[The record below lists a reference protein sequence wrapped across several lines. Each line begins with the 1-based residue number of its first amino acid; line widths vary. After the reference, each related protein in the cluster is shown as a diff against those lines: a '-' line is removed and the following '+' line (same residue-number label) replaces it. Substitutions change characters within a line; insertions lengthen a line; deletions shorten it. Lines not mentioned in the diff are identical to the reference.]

1 MPVGVCAYSFNT
13 GYNAC
18 QLMDMAVEQGLA
30 GVEFP
35 PDSCIP
41 DLEPETIQQA
51 RAYAEKRNLFI
62 VTDGGQ
68 VELEMFKR
76 LIPVAGALGSNTLR
90 VVMSG
95 VLGGDRRPLS
105 GRWREHL
112 KHCQDIL
119 REALPLADDHGV
131 CIALEN
137 HSDATS
143 EDMLWMCETLDSN
156 YIGIT
161 LDVGNVLA
169 VCEEPMGYTERLMPH
184 LRNIHLKDYT
194 LHPTDE
200 GYRMARCALG
210 KGVVD
215 FPALLSMI
223 DAHRPKI
230 TKTIE
235 LGAIYARHVRML
247 ADDYWAEYPARDIR
261 EMLPHLR
268 LYWEHLQPR
277 DKDWRTPKER
287 GESQEALLAYE
298 TREFEESVAYLK
310 EIGAVG

>member
-1 MPVGVCAYSFNT
+1 MPIGVCAYSFNT
-13 GYNAC
+13 GYDAC
-18 QLMDMAVEQGLA
+18 QLMDMAVEQGLS

-35 PDSCIP
+35 PDGCLP
-41 DLEPETIQQA
+41 DLKLETIQEA
-51 RAYAEKRNLFI
+51 RAYAEERNLFI

-68 VELEMFKR
+68 VELEMLQR
-76 LIPVAGALGSNTLR
+76 LIPVASALGSSTLR

-95 VLGGDRRPLS
+95 VLGGDRRPLAGQWQS
-105 GRWREHL
+105 HL
-112 KHCQDIL
+112 SNCRDIL
-119 REALPLADDHGV
+119 RDVLSLADDHGV
-131 CIALEN
+131 SIAIEN

-143 EDMLWMCETLDSN
+143 DDMLWMCEELDSN

-169 VCEEPMGYTERLMPH
+169 VCEEPMGYTERLVPH

-210 KGVVD
+210 KGVVH
-215 FPALLSMI
+215 FPTLLSMI
-223 DAHRPKI
+223 DAHHPNI

-247 ADDYWAEYPARDIR
+247 ADDYWAEYLDRDIK
-261 EMLPHLR
+261 EMLPFLR
-268 LYWEHLQPR
+268 LYWQHVQPR
-277 DKDWRTPKER
+277 DQDWRSPKEKE
-287 GESQEALLAYE
+287 ESQDALLAYE
-298 TREFEESVAYLK
+298 TREFKESVAYLK
-310 EIGAVG
+310 EIGAV

>member
-1 MPVGVCAYSFNT
+1 MSTGVCAYSFNT
-13 GYNAC
+13 GYDAY
-18 QLMDMAVEQGLA
+18 QLMDMAVENGLS

-35 PDSCIP
+35 PDSCLP
-41 DLEPETIQQA
+41 DLSPETLQKA
-51 RAYAEKRNLFI
+51 RAYAEERNLFI

-76 LIPVAGALGSNTLR
+76 LIPAANALGSATLR

-105 GRWREHL
+105 GRWRAHL
-112 KHCQDIL
+112 KECRDIL
-119 REALPLADDHGV
+119 RGALPLADDHGV
-131 CIALEN
+131 SIALEN

-143 EDMLWMCETLDSN
+143 HDMLWMCEVLDSN

-169 VCEEPMGYTERLMPH
+169 VCEEPLGYTERLMPH

-194 LHPTDE
+194 LHPTEE

-210 KGVVD
+210 QGVVD
-215 FPALLSMI
+215 FPNLLSMI
-223 DAHRPKI
+223 NEHHTEI

-235 LGAIYARHVRML
+235 LGAIFARHARML
-247 ADDYWAEYPARDIR
+247 ADDYWAEYPDRDIR
-261 EMLPHLR
+261 EMLPFLR
-268 LYWEHLQPR
+268 LYWEHVQPR

-287 GESQEALLAYE
+287 EESADALLAYE
-298 TREFEESVAYLK
+298 TREFKESVAYLK
-310 EIGAVG
+310 TIGEA